1 MEAVTVIKLN
11 PAGEETWRYSGEVLA
26 RTDHTVLLQ
35 ALFNRADTPFHGM
48 VFKNNDRFVEI
59 YYSDRWYNIYEIYD
73 RDSGLVK
80 GWYCNVSL
88 PAEFQDGIIR
98 FVDLALDLLVY
109 PDGSQLVLDE
119 DEFAALELEDG
130 VRGKC
135 KAGVS
140 RPETIGPTRSR
151 FQIRK
156 NLVLWGAFLRR
167 TPQILSYTTNIRMI
181 WLN

>member
-1 MEAVTVIKLN
+1 MDGVTVVKLN

-26 RTDHTVLLQ
+26 RTEHSVLLQ
-35 ALFNRADTPFHGM
+35 ALFNRADTPFHGL

-73 RDSGLVK
+73 RDDGLVK

-88 PAEFQDGIIR
+88 PAEFQDGVIR

-119 DEFAALELEDG
+119 DEFAALELTDD
-130 VRGKC
+130 VRVRARQALADLK
-135 KAGVS
+135 
-140 RPETIGPTRSR
+140 R
-151 FQIRK
+151 
-156 NLVLWGAFLRR
+156 LVQPGQGFRLG
-167 TPQILSYTTNIRMI
+167 TV
-181 WLN
+181 